1 MTIEGVLMK
10 NIFKIILVVFLFV
23 IIQSPI
29 KSSEYKYV
37 NSSYNNWNSSFR
49 LYVDGKDGNHNY
61 RLVYGFNKRL
71 IGSDDYVEGYHSY
84 KFHTVHVGTGGE
96 YDYTSSSEA
105 GIWAYRWKFH
115 NTDNVRYGLSW

>member
-1 MTIEGVLMK
+1 MK

-23 IIQSPI
+23 MIQSPI

-84 KFHTVHVGTGGE
+84 KFHTIHVGSMITQVRLKLVYGHTDGNFTIPIMFAM
-96 YDYTSSSEA
+96 DYL
-105 GIWAYRWKFH
+105 G
-115 NTDNVRYGLSW
+115 N